1 MSAKRECPTC
11 RTTYTGD
18 DKLFCPRDG
27 TRLLETAAKSQPEDA
42 LIGRVIAGRFVLERR
57 LGKGGMGLVYLA
69 NHNVLRRM
77 FAVKLLRREF
87 VSNERA
93 LARFFREAR
102 VASSVDHPN
111 IVSIYDYGQT
121 DKGEPYLVME
131 YVEGTLLYKHV
142 VESRT
147 RNLLPLSA
155 VDIALQVARA
165 LEHAHQRGVV
175 HRDIK
180 PENILLTTF
189 NGQPNW
195 VKVLDFGVARVVG
208 QPPLTRVGEEIIGT
222 PEFIAPEMMTAT
234 GDVMPSVD
242 LYALG
247 IMLHDTIIGEPP
259 FRGDIKEILQGHL
272 NVVPPKLSERRR
284 DVQIPRELD
293 ELVAQLLEKVP
304 ARRPG
309 AAETVQR
316 LELIRTQL
324 PSRAASAV
332 HAISD
337 SGARSEGTREWRDN
351 ATLILSPDQRGTDQ
365 IQGATTMI
373 LPAAAAA
380 MEVSALSEPAKLSE
394 IDALQA
400 ELAAAVARLGEQ
412 VDRLAATIWPAGW
425 PPEAQGLRQ
434 RLSDVEL
441 AEETRGLRVA
451 MLQDQ
456 MTQQQGRVDRERQ
469 ELRQQILALS
479 DRFQIDRT
487 LSDADRK
494 HIQRS
499 IEDKERQ
506 LAVVLQ
512 GAPTSPEPELNQLRR
527 EVWELRLDARRGWQQ
542 LALMALAAS
551 LPLATAPG
559 AAPPEVLADLL
570 AQRSAV
576 EQLLGQID
584 TAQSMLSLLTR
595 PATPRRF

>member
-1 MSAKRECPTC
+1 
-11 RTTYTGD
+11 
-18 DKLFCPRDG
+18 
-27 TRLLETAAKSQPEDA
+27 
-42 LIGRVIAGRFVLERR
+42 
-57 LGKGGMGLVYLA
+57 
-69 NHNVLRRM
+69 
-77 FAVKLLRREF
+77 
-87 VSNERA
+87 
-93 LARFFREAR
+93 
-102 VASSVDHPN
+102 
-111 IVSIYDYGQT
+111 
-121 DKGEPYLVME
+121 
-131 YVEGTLLYKHV
+131 
-142 VESRT
+142 
-147 RNLLPLSA
+147 
-155 VDIALQVARA
+155 
-165 LEHAHQRGVV
+165 
-175 HRDIK
+175 
-180 PENILLTTF
+180 
-189 NGQPNW
+189 
-195 VKVLDFGVARVVG
+195 
-208 QPPLTRVGEEIIGT
+208 
-222 PEFIAPEMMTAT
+222 
-234 GDVMPSVD
+234 
-242 LYALG
+242 
-247 IMLHDTIIGEPP
+247 
-259 FRGDIKEILQGHL
+259 
-272 NVVPPKLSERRR
+272 
-284 DVQIPRELD
+284 
-293 ELVAQLLEKVP
+293 
-304 ARRPG
+304 
-309 AAETVQR
+309 
-316 LELIRTQL
+316 
-324 PSRAASAV
+324 V

>member
-11 RTTYTGD
+11 RTAYSGD

-27 TRLLETAAKSQPEDA
+27 TRLIEAAQKTPPEDA
-42 LIGRVIAGRFVLERR
+42 LVGRIIAGRFVLERR

-121 DKGEPYLVME
+121 DKGEPYLIME
-131 YVEGTLLYKHV
+131 YVEGTLLYKYV

-147 RNLLPLSA
+147 RNLLPLQA

-165 LEHAHQRGVV
+165 LDHAHQRGVV

-234 GDVMPSVD
+234 GDVSPSVD

-247 IMLHDTIIGEPP
+247 IMLHDTIVGEPP

-272 NVVPPKLSERRR
+272 NVVPPRLSERRR
-284 DVQIPRELD
+284 DVLIPRELD
-293 ELVAQLLEKVP
+293 DLVADLLEKSQ
-304 ARRPG
+304 ARRPT

-316 LELIRTQL
+316 LEQIRTQL
-324 PSRAASAV
+324 PARTLPV
-332 HAISD
+332 VNVVSD
-337 SGARSEGTREWRDN
+337 PNRTQPPVWRDH
-351 ATLILSPDQRGTDQ
+351 ATMLLGADQRGTDQ
-365 IQGATTMI
+365 IKGATTMI
-373 LPAAAAA
+373 LPASAGGLD
-380 MEVSALSEPAKLSE
+380 VSSLTEPAKLGE
-394 IDALQA
+394 IEALQT
-400 ELAAAVARLGEQ
+400 ELAATVARLAEQ
-412 VDRLAATIWPAGW
+412 VDKLAAMAWPKPLPPEVQVVRERLAQIERT
-425 PPEAQGLRQ
+425 EESRGLRQ
-434 RLSDVEL
+434 
-441 AEETRGLRVA
+441 A

-456 MTQQQGRVDRERQ
+456 MAQQQGRVDLQRQ
-469 ELRQQILALS
+469 QLRKQILALS
-479 DRFQIDRT
+479 EQYQTDAS
-487 LSDADRK
+487 LSELDRK
-494 HIQRS
+494 QIQRA

-506 LAVVLQ
+506 LAVILL
-512 GAPTSPEPELNQLRR
+512 GAPTSPEPELNKLRR
-527 EVWELRLDARRGWQQ
+527 ELFELRLDARKGWQQ
-542 LALMALAAS
+542 LALMALSASAPAA
-551 LPLATAPG
+551 AAPG
-559 AAPPEVLADLL
+559 ASQPLL
-570 AQRSAV
+570 AQRVAV
-576 EQLLGQID
+576 EQLLGQIEA
-584 TAQSMLSLLTR
+584 AQSMLSLLTR
-595 PATPRRF
+595 PTQARMH

>member
-27 TRLLETAAKSQPEDA
+27 TRLIESAKPPPEDT
-42 LIGRVIAGRFVLERR
+42 LVGRVIAGRFVLERR

-121 DKGEPYLVME
+121 EKGEPYLVME

-247 IMLHDTIIGEPP
+247 IMLHDTIVGEPP

-316 LELIRTQL
+316 LEMIRTQL
-324 PSRAASAV
+324 PSRAAAAV
-332 HAISD
+332 HAVGEG
-337 SGARSEGTREWRDN
+337 GARSDGTREWRDN
-351 ATLILSPDQRGTDQ
+351 ATLILAPDQRGTDQ

-380 MEVSALSEPAKLSE
+380 MEVTALSEPAKLSE

-400 ELAAAVARLGEQ
+400 ELAAAVARLGEH
-412 VDRLAATIWPAGW
+412 VDPLAAVAWPSGW
-425 PPEAQGLRQ
+425 PIEAQALRQ
-434 RLSDVEL
+434 RLADLDL

-479 DRFQIDRT
+479 DRYQIDRA

-494 HIQRS
+494 QIQRS

-527 EVWELRLDARRGWQQ
+527 ELWELRLDARRGWQQ
-542 LALMALAAS
+542 LALMALAAT
-551 LPLATAPG
+551 LPAATTPG
-559 AAPPEVLADLL
+559 AAPPEALAALL

-576 EQLLGQID
+576 EQILGQID

-595 PATPRRF
+595 PATPRLF